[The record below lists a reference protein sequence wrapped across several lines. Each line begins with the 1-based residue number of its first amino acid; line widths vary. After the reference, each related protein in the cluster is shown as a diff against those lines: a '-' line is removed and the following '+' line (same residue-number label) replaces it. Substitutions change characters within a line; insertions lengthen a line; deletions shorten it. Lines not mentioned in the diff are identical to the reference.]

1 MWVVKVKREKGNRK
15 VYRRVWKLSPK
26 IKRDFWEFACYTI
39 LAVMMFVWAWYEL

>member
-26 IKRDFWEFACYTI
+26 RKREFWEFACYAVI
-39 LAVMMFVWAWYEL
+39 AVMIWVAVWYE